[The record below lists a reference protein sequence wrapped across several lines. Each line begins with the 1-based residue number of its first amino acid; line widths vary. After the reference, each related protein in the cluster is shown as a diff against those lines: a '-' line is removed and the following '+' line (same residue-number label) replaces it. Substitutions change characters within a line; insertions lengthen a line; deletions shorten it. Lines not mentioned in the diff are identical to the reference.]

1 MPATGSQVKKQT
13 LYISIATSL
22 LIGFVCGV
30 LYSALQTPPSTS
42 SSEAE
47 HTHDQATAAIQ
58 GLEKQT
64 QDNPN
69 NSQAWVKL
77 GHAYF
82 DSDQPGNAIKAYEKA
97 LQLIPGDIN
106 VMTDLG
112 VMYRRNSQPKE
123 AIATFDK
130 VLQQD
135 PSHEQARFNKGVVLL
150 SDLNDKKGAIAE
162 WEKLVAINPFAK
174 TPSGTT
180 IKEIIS
186 QVENQPQGN

>member
-1 MPATGSQVKKQT
+1 MPPTGSHVKKQT

-30 LYSALQTPPSTS
+30 LYSALQTPASM
-42 SSEAE
+42 SEEE
-47 HTHDQATAAIQ
+47 HNHDEATAAIQ
-58 GLEKQT
+58 ALEQQT
-64 QDNPN
+64 QDTPDD
-69 NSQAWVKL
+69 SQVWVKL

-82 DSDQPGNAIKAYEKA
+82 NSDQPDNAIKAYEKA
-97 LQLIPGDIN
+97 LELIPGDIN

-112 VMYRRNSQPKE
+112 VMYRRNNQPKV

-135 PSHEQARFNKGVVLL
+135 PNHEQARFNKGVVLL
-150 SDLNDKKGAIAE
+150 GDLNDKEGAIAE
-162 WEKLVAINPFAK
+162 WKKLIAINPFAK

-180 IKEIIS
+180 VKEIIS
-186 QVENQPQGN
+186 QMENQSQSN

>member
-1 MPATGSQVKKQT
+1 MPPTGSHVKKQT

-30 LYSALQTPPSTS
+30 LYSALQTPASM
-42 SSEAE
+42 SEEE
-47 HTHDQATAAIQ
+47 HNHDEATAAIQ
-58 GLEKQT
+58 ALEQQT
-64 QDNPN
+64 QDAPDD
-69 NSQAWVKL
+69 SQAWVKL

-82 DSDQPGNAIKAYEKA
+82 DSDQPDNAIKAYEKA
-97 LQLIPGDIN
+97 LELIPGDIN

-112 VMYRRNSQPKE
+112 VMYRRNNQPKV

-135 PSHEQARFNKGVVLL
+135 PNHEQARFNKGVVLL
-150 SDLNDKKGAIAE
+150 GELNDKEGAIAE
-162 WEKLVAINPFAK
+162 WKKLVAINPFAK

-180 IKEIIS
+180 VKEIIS
-186 QVENQPQGN
+186 QLENQSQSN